1 MNWTTNDFNEIE
13 WKTDFEITSIG
24 VEISF
29 DDLEELDKEFIIKC
43 LKDDFYHGTFNDI
56 NWSVDI
62 EVTSNGKKIPFDY
75 LNEVSKEYI
84 FECLT
89 DNITEGNFVE

>member
-1 MNWTTNDFNEIE
+1 MI
-13 WKTDFEITSIG
+13 
-24 VEISF
+24 
-29 DDLEELDKEFIIKC
+29 L
-43 LKDDFYHGTFNDI
+43 

-62 EVTSNGKKIPFDY
+62 EVTSNGKKIFDY

-89 DNITEGNFVE
+89 IISQKVILWNNYNNLLSRLSIL